1 MAWVRRW
8 FRYFALWGIPFVVVA
23 LLLVCGF
30 VYWVL
35 ASQAGTSWAL
45 RTALPY
51 AQGSAQGVRG
61 TIWDGLSVDHLVL
74 GLPGTHVDIERLRL
88 QANWKELWERRLHV
102 IELSAHKVDVALT
115 SSDEPK
121 SDEPF
126 KMPELPVSIAV
137 DKLALGQFLLTQD
150 GTPLPVA
157 IADLSSALALDSD
170 SAQLRLYD
178 LIVANESIR
187 AGFQGEV
194 ELGGLEAPYPAR
206 ADIQIIARGLTADS
220 PICAKQYLPA
230 YAEQSTSGKSATKA
244 VAGQPK
250 TVAET
255 VKTSAKA
262 DASGGTSAAAA
273 TSNQTADKASEKN
286 SGKTPGKSA
295 EQSAEPAEAG
305 ATLQGQSGLKAQSQ
319 AVNSLEQPIDPH
331 GVAGVIS
338 SEPES
343 STGVVDEGRIQEPVV
358 VPEPEPLPDCVVNA
372 QITLNG
378 SLEQATL
385 LLNGHGQGYSL
396 DASAEL
402 SPLDSVPVRQA
413 KLAVKLPDE
422 SSLDADF
429 AWDATQEGVHVQDHF
444 KGQFR
449 SDKLDLHALLG
460 DVLPDALINTQ
471 GQFDVVL
478 ADKEQLLSADVDIQL
493 LQGSRWNKQT
503 AIGQIK
509 AKASAPAQPG
519 QPDWWR
525 LLTVSDVLTDMKIG
539 ENQVQLK
546 GGFGMSGKAE
556 LDLLAKIPRAEQL
569 WPGLELGKASA
580 QGQLRG
586 EIARHTLQLKGQYD
600 LGGNAKGQLGQGLA
614 EADLALEGGWHF
626 ADQGKAAY
634 WDGKV
639 NRLVADHAGL
649 IVRLQS
655 ALPVRFTDALRAPE
669 PPAQAAK
676 ADAKDQAKPA
686 DAATA
691 APEKEVAAQTSGS
704 AATQSPSAEAP
715 MPATAQTAASAAPAE
730 AEQAKAQAGAP
741 ENAADKTATAPKT
754 PEPLAPWSVRVGAGT
769 LSTTVDGE
777 PWINLRHQE
786 SSYQPGQWAS
796 RGELL
801 DLVLSEPRIARL
813 LRKVGVEAS
822 AEKDKGGVKIVKH
835 KKTQPPEIDIKARWD
850 LKFNG
855 ALSGQVRVDRVAG
868 DVQVFAEPPMSLGLE
883 DLSIVINAKPTSAT
897 TSRVDAQ
904 LDLRTKEMGYVTA
917 KAQTPIHG
925 LALNENDRKTVS
937 IQANI
942 DDLSWTRL
950 FLGDAMELGGR
961 LNADVNID
969 VGAKWAWTSRGTVT
983 GRELRFTRLDDGI
996 RLIDGQLDARFDGDI
1011 FRLESLSFP
1020 ARPRVEPQE
1029 WRTAT
1034 WLKESPDAK
1043 DGKLTVSGQW
1053 NLSTQQGA
1061 FGVDI
1066 FRFPILQRADR
1077 YAMMSGNI
1085 ALNMELPRIAIT
1097 GKVEA
1102 DAGWFNLDMLGGIPT
1117 VDSDVVIVRA
1127 GDEPASEPSQAAT
1140 DMSMEIDVDLGP
1152 RFYLTGYGVNSG
1164 LVGSLRVTMIGGKL
1178 TGMGAL
1184 RTRGGRIELYGQKL
1198 MLKRGTVTFQGDIT
1212 SPILDIEALR
1222 TGQAVEAGV
1231 KVAGTARKPRIDLV
1245 SYPEV
1250 SEVEKLSWL
1259 LLGHGPDDSGGDMAL
1274 LLSVGTSFLGDGEP
1288 FYRKFGID
1296 EVAMRS
1302 GDLGSAGSILPVES
1316 VVKSLNSGTSN
1327 EERKFIAISKAL
1339 TADISVSLEQA
1350 MADTGT
1356 VGRASYRLAR
1366 GLTAEV
1372 SAGTVNGLALIYRWF
1387 SKD

>member
-8 FRYFALWGIPFVVVA
+8 FRYFALWGIPFIVVA

-30 VYWVL
+30 LYWVL
-35 ASQAGTSWAL
+35 ASQVGTRWAL

-51 AQGSAQGVRG
+51 VQGSAQGVRG
-61 TIWDGLSVDHLVL
+61 TIWDGLSIDHLVL
-74 GLPGTHVDIERLRL
+74 GLPDTHIDIERLRL
-88 QANWKELWERRLHV
+88 EANWDELWDRRLHV
-102 IELSAHKVDVALT
+102 VELSAHKVDVALST
-115 SSDEPK
+115 SDAPK

-126 KMPELPVSIAV
+126 KMPQLPVSIAV
-137 DKLALGQFLLTQD
+137 DKLALGQFLLSQD

-157 IADLSSALALDSD
+157 LADLSSALALESD
-170 SAQLRLYD
+170 RAQLRLYD
-178 LIVANESIR
+178 LMVANESIR

-194 ELGGLEAPYPAR
+194 ELAGLEAPYPAR
-206 ADIQIIARGLTADS
+206 ADIQIIARGLTAES

-230 YAEQSTSGKSATKA
+230 YA
-244 VAGQPK
+244 QPH
-250 TVAET
+250 
-255 VKTSAKA
+255 KTSAPATKSAPADSSRNVTGSASAAPATAQTSVKA
-262 DASGGTSAAAA
+262 TETSASPSVDSKGASAAQGAAA
-273 TSNQTADKASEKN
+273 PEQHHDAQGAAGLIRSAPSN
-286 SGKTPGKSA
+286 G
-295 EQSAEPAEAG
+295 
-305 ATLQGQSGLKAQSQ
+305 
-319 AVNSLEQPIDPH
+319 
-331 GVAGVIS
+331 
-338 SEPES
+338 
-343 STGVVDEGRIQEPVV
+343 TGVVLDERIKEPVA

-372 QITLNG
+372 QIKLDG

-385 LLNGHGQGYSL
+385 SLTGQGQGYSL
-396 DASAEL
+396 DVQADL
-402 SPLDSVPVRQA
+402 SPLASVPVRQA
-413 KLAVKLPDE
+413 QLAVKLPDE
-422 SSLDADF
+422 STLDADF
-429 AWDATQEGVHVQDHF
+429 TWDATQDSGHVQDHF

-478 ADKEQLLSADVDIQL
+478 ADKEQLLRADVDIQL
-493 LQGSRWNKQT
+493 LQGSRWNRQP
-503 AIGQIK
+503 ALGQIK

-525 LLTVSDVLTDMKIG
+525 LLNVSEVLTDMKVG
-539 ENQVQLK
+539 DNQVQLK

-556 LDLLAKIPRAEQL
+556 LDLLARIPRAEQL
-569 WPGLELGKASA
+569 WPGLELGKASV

-586 EIARHTLQLKGQYD
+586 DIARHVLQLTAQYD
-600 LGGNAKGQLGQGLA
+600 LGGKAKGQLGQGLA

-626 ADQGKAAY
+626 AEQGQAAY

-639 NRLVADHAGL
+639 SRLVADHAGVAL
-649 IVRLQS
+649 RLQS
-655 ALPVRFTDALRAPE
+655 ALPVRFTDALRAPKTPALE
-669 PPAQAAK
+669 TQVRSGDQDRTGTTAQQAAGLAKNETALSTSDEAAAQAVAQREAGSPAQAKPGQTDK
-676 ADAKDQAKPA
+676 AGTRSDNAGRTSQAS
-686 DAATA
+686 
-691 APEKEVAAQTSGS
+691 E
-704 AATQSPSAEAP
+704 PS
-715 MPATAQTAASAAPAE
+715 
-730 AEQAKAQAGAP
+730 
-741 ENAADKTATAPKT
+741 
-754 PEPLAPWSVRVGAGT
+754 APWSVRVGAAT
-769 LSTTVDGE
+769 VSTSVDGE
-777 PWINLRHQE
+777 SWINLRHQE

-796 RGELL
+796 RGEVL

-813 LRKVGVEAS
+813 LRKVGIE
-822 AEKDKGGVKIVKH
+822 ENTDKDQGGVRIVKH
-835 KKTQPPEIDIKARWD
+835 KKTQPPEIDLQARWD
-850 LKFNG
+850 LKFAG
-855 ALSGQVRVDRVAG
+855 ALSGQLRVDRVAG
-868 DVQVFAEPPMSLGLE
+868 DVQVFTDPPTSLGLQ
-883 DLSIVINAKPTSAT
+883 DLSVVVNAKPVSAT
-897 TSRVDAQ
+897 SSRLDAQ
-904 LDLRTKEMGYVTA
+904 LDLRTKEMGYLTA
-917 KAQTPIHG
+917 KAQTQIHG
-925 LALNENDRKTVS
+925 LVLNENDRKTVS

-996 RLIDGQLDARFDGDI
+996 RLIDGELDARFDGDV
-1011 FRLESLSFP
+1011 FRLESLTFP
-1020 ARPRVEPQE
+1020 ARLRVEPQE

-1043 DGKLTVSGQW
+1043 DGKLTVAGQW

-1061 FGVDI
+1061 FDVDI
-1066 FRFPILQRADR
+1066 FRFPILQRSDR
-1077 YAMMSGNI
+1077 YAMISGNI
-1085 ALNMELPRIAIT
+1085 NLDMELPRIAIT
-1097 GKVEA
+1097 GKVVA

-1127 GDEPASEPSQAAT
+1127 SDEPAAEPSAATT
-1140 DMSMEIDVDLGP
+1140 DMSLQIDVDLGP

-1164 LVGSLRVTMIGGKL
+1164 LVGSLRITMMDGKL
-1178 TGMGAL
+1178 TGIGAL

-1198 MLKRGTVTFQGDIT
+1198 LLRRGTVTFQGDIT

-1231 KVAGTARKPRIDLV
+1231 KVVGTARKPRIDLV

-1296 EVAMRS
+1296 EVSMRS

-1327 EERKFIAISKAL
+1327 EERKFIAITKAL
-1339 TADISVSLEQA
+1339 TADFSVSLEQA

-1372 SAGTVNGLALIYRWF
+1372 SIGTVNGLALIYRWF

>member
-8 FRYFALWGIPFVVVA
+8 FRYFALWGIPFVVIA

-35 ASQAGTSWAL
+35 ASQAGTRWAL

-51 AQGSAQGVRG
+51 VQGSAQGVRG
-61 TIWDGLSVDHLVL
+61 TVWDGLSIDHLVVS
-74 GLPGTHVDIERLRL
+74 LPDTHVDIERLRL

-102 IELSAHKVDVALT
+102 VELSAQKVDVALT

-137 DKLALGQFLLTQD
+137 DKLALGQFLLSQD
-150 GTPLPVA
+150 GTPLPLA
-157 IADLSSALALDSD
+157 IADLSSALSLGSEG
-170 SAQLRLYD
+170 AQLRLYD
-178 LIVANESIR
+178 LMLANESIR
-187 AGFQGEV
+187 AGFQGDV
-194 ELGGLEAPYPAR
+194 ELASLDAPYPAR
-206 ADIQIIARGLTADS
+206 ADIQIIARGLTAES

-230 YAEQSTSGKSATKA
+230 YAEQPKTADQQDKSGKVIASKTTA
-244 VAGQPK
+244 V
-250 TVAET
+250 T
-255 VKTSAKA
+255 
-262 DASGGTSAAAA
+262 
-273 TSNQTADKASEKN
+273 
-286 SGKTPGKSA
+286 SA
-295 EQSAEPAEAG
+295 EQGKPVVSPAAEPLDANSAAG
-305 ATLQGQSGLKAQSQ
+305 VVITDH
-319 AVNSLEQPIDPH
+319 DP
-331 GVAGVIS
+331 VAGH
-338 SEPES
+338 PEQ
-343 STGVVDEGRIQEPVV
+343 ERIQNPVS

-372 QITLNG
+372 QVALKG
-378 SLEQATL
+378 SLEEATL
-385 LLNGHGQGYSL
+385 LLTGHGQGYSL

-402 SPLDSVPVRQA
+402 SPLASVPVRMA
-413 KLAVKLPDE
+413 KLAVALPDQ
-422 SSLDADF
+422 SSVNADF
-429 AWDATQEGVHVQDHF
+429 AWDALQEGIHVQDHF
-444 KGQFR
+444 KGQFS

-460 DVLPDALINTQ
+460 DVLPDALINSQ

-478 ADKEQLLSADVDIQL
+478 ADKEQILSADVDIQL
-493 LQGSRWNKQT
+493 LQGSRWNKQA

-519 QPDWWR
+519 DPTWWR
-525 LLTVSDVLTDMKIG
+525 QLSFTDVLTDLKLG
-539 ENQVQLK
+539 DNQVLLK
-546 GGFGMSGKAE
+546 GDLGISGTAA
-556 LDLLAKIPRAEQL
+556 LDLQVKMPKAEQL

-586 EIARHTLQLKGQYD
+586 DVSRHTLQLKGQYD
-600 LGGNAKGQLGQGLA
+600 LGGKESGQLGQGLA
-614 EADLALEGGWHF
+614 QADLALEGGWHF

-639 NRLVADHAGL
+639 SRLVADHAGL
-649 IVRLQS
+649 AVRLQS
-655 ALPVRFTDALRAPE
+655 AMPVRFTDALWAPE
-669 PPAQAAK
+669 PAAQVVEAGSTEAQA
-676 ADAKDQAKPA
+676 QTVNQPPA
-686 DAATA
+686 DA
-691 APEKEVAAQTSGS
+691 VL
-704 AATQSPSAEAP
+704 
-715 MPATAQTAASAAPAE
+715 APA
-730 AEQAKAQAGAP
+730 G
-741 ENAADKTATAPKT
+741 TATHTDTRASQASKT
-754 PEPLAPWSVRVGAGT
+754 PEPLAPWSVRVGAAT
-769 LSTTVDGE
+769 LSTAVDGE

-786 SSYQPGQWAS
+786 STYQPGQWAS

-813 LRKVGVEAS
+813 LRKVGVEES
-822 AEKDKGGVKIVKH
+822 AEKAKGGGVKIAKH

-855 ALSGQVRVDRVAG
+855 ALAGQVRVDRVAG

-883 DLSIVINAKPTSAT
+883 DLSVVINAKPTSAT
-897 TSRVDAQ
+897 SSRLDAQ

-925 LALNENDRKTVS
+925 LALSENDRKTIS
-937 IQANI
+937 LQANI

-983 GRELRFTRLDDGI
+983 GRDLRFTRLDDGI
-996 RLIDGQLDARFDGDI
+996 RLVDGQLDARFDGDI
-1011 FRLESLSFP
+1011 FRLDSLSFP
-1020 ARPRVEPQE
+1020 ATPRVEPQE

-1034 WLKESPDAK
+1034 WLKESPEAK
-1043 DGKLTVSGQW
+1043 GGKLTVSGQW

-1066 FRFPILQRADR
+1066 YRFPILQRADR

-1085 ALNMELPRIAIT
+1085 TLDMDLPRIAIA
-1097 GKVEA
+1097 GKVVA

-1117 VDSDVVIVRA
+1117 VDSDVVIIRA
-1127 GDEPASEPSQAAT
+1127 GDEPASEQSQAAT

-1164 LVGSLRVTMIGGKL
+1164 LVGQLRVTMSGGKL
-1178 TGMGAL
+1178 TGIGAL

-1231 KVAGTARKPRIDLV
+1231 KVAGTARRPRIDLV

-1327 EERKFIAISKAL
+1327 EERKFISISKAL

-1366 GLTAEV
+1366 GLTAEL
-1372 SAGTVNGLALIYRWF
+1372 SAGTVSGLALIYRWF

>member
-35 ASQAGTSWAL
+35 ASQVGTRWAL

-61 TIWDGLSVDHLVL
+61 TIWDGLSIDHLVL
-74 GLPGTHVDIERLRL
+74 ALPDTHVDIERLRL

-102 IELSAHKVDVALT
+102 VELSAHKVDVALT

-121 SDEPF
+121 SDAPF
-126 KMPELPVSIAV
+126 KMPELPISIAV

-157 IADLSSALALDSD
+157 IADLSSALAVDSD

-178 LIVANESIR
+178 LMVANESIR

-194 ELGGLEAPYPAR
+194 ELAGLEAPYPAR

-230 YAEQSTSGKSATKA
+230 YAEQSKSDRPAAKVA
-244 VAGQPK
+244 VAQSTTTAAAQTLK
-250 TVAET
+250 ANANANAN
-255 VKTSAKA
+255 AK
-262 DASGGTSAAAA
+262 AAAA
-273 TSNQTADKASEKN
+273 SVAAQTPQQSQTKAN
-286 SGKTPGKSA
+286 T
-295 EQSAEPAEAG
+295 
-305 ATLQGQSGLKAQSQ
+305 QGQLAPDSQS
-319 AVNSLEQPIDPH
+319 VDQPVDTPSA
-331 GVAGVIS
+331 AGVIS
-338 SEPES
+338 SEPGGS
-343 STGVVDEGRIQEPVV
+343 AGLVDEERIQEPVA

-385 LLNGHGQGYSL
+385 LLKGHGQGYSL

-422 SSLDADF
+422 SLLDADF

-444 KGQFR
+444 KGQF
-449 SDKLDLHALLG
+449 SSNKLDLHALLG
-460 DVLPDALINTQ
+460 DVLPDALLNSQ
-471 GQFDVVL
+471 GKFDVVL
-478 ADKEQLLSADVDIQL
+478 ADKEQILSADVDIQL
-493 LQGSRWNKQT
+493 LQGSRWNKQP

-509 AKASAPAQPG
+509 AKAAAPAQPG
-519 QPDWWR
+519 EPTWWR
-525 LLTVSDVLTDMKIG
+525 QLHLSDVLTDLKVG
-539 ENQVQLK
+539 DNQVLLK
-546 GGFGMSGKAE
+546 GDLGISGTAA
-556 LDLLAKIPRAEQL
+556 LDLQVKMPKAEQL
-569 WPGLELGKASA
+569 WPGLELGVASA

-586 EIARHTLQLKGQYD
+586 DVSRHTLQLQGQYD
-600 LGGNAKGQLGQGLA
+600 LGGKDSTQLGQGIA
-614 EADLALEGGWHF
+614 QADLALEGGWHF

-634 WDGKV
+634 WDGQLS
-639 NRLVADHAGL
+639 RLQADHAGL
-649 IVRLQS
+649 AVRLQS
-655 ALPVRFTDALRAPE
+655 AMPLRFTDALRAPE
-669 PPAQAAK
+669 PARKESLAKTDATFAEQPAVEPGVAPAPALANEGARPVDEVQQGAGTGSVVNAA
-676 ADAKDQAKPA
+676 DGSG
-686 DAATA
+686 
-691 APEKEVAAQTSGS
+691 AAQTDK
-704 AATQSPSAEAP
+704 
-715 MPATAQTAASAAPAE
+715 AASMEGGAAAVR
-730 AEQAKAQAGAP
+730 AAQP
-741 ENAADKTATAPKT
+741 
-754 PEPLAPWSVRVGAGT
+754 PLEPWSVRVGAAT
-769 LSTTVDGE
+769 LSTSVDSE

-786 SSYQPGQWAS
+786 STYQPGQWAS

-813 LRKVGVEAS
+813 LRKVGVREDP
-822 AEKDKGGVKIVKH
+822 EKAKGGGVKIARN

-855 ALSGQVRVDRVAG
+855 ALAGQVRVDRVAG

-883 DLSIVINAKPTSAT
+883 DLSIVIDAKPTSGT
-897 TSRVDAQ
+897 TSRLDAQ
-904 LDLRTKEMGYVTA
+904 MDVRTKDMGYVTA

-925 LALNENDRKTVS
+925 LTLDENDRKTVS

-996 RLIDGQLDARFDGDI
+996 RLIDGQLDASFDGDI
-1011 FRLESLSFP
+1011 FRLDSLTFP
-1020 ARPRVEPQE
+1020 ARLRVEPQE

-1066 FRFPILQRADR
+1066 FRFPILQRSDR

-1085 ALNMELPRIAIT
+1085 NLDMELPRIAIT
-1097 GKVEA
+1097 GKVVA

-1127 GDEPASEPSQAAT
+1127 GDEPAAEPSQAAT
-1140 DMSMEIDVDLGP
+1140 DMSMDIDVDLGR

-1164 LVGSLRVTMIGGKL
+1164 LVGNLRITMAGGKL
-1178 TGMGAL
+1178 TGIGAL

-1198 MLKRGTVTFQGDIT
+1198 LLKRGTVTFQGDIT
-1212 SPILDIEALR
+1212 SPILDIEAVR
-1222 TGQAVEAGV
+1222 TGLAVEAGV
-1231 KVAGTARKPRIDLV
+1231 KVVGTARRPRIDLV

-1327 EERKFIAISKAL
+1327 EERKFIAITKAL
-1339 TADISVSLEQA
+1339 TADFSVSLEQA

>member
-35 ASQAGTSWAL
+35 ASQAGTRWAL

-61 TIWDGLSVDHLVL
+61 TIWDGLSIDHLVL
-74 GLPGTHVDIERLRL
+74 ALPDTHVDIERLRL

-102 IELSAHKVDVALT
+102 VELSAQKVDVALT

-121 SDEPF
+121 PEEPF
-126 KMPELPVSIAV
+126 KMPELPISIAV

-157 IADLSSALALDSD
+157 IADLSSALAVDSD

-178 LIVANESIR
+178 LMVANESIR

-194 ELGGLEAPYPAR
+194 ELAGLEAPYPAR

-230 YAEQSTSGKSATKA
+230 YAEQAKSDQPAAKVATAQSKTTAAAETLNANAKTAAAPVAVQTPQQSQTKA
-244 VAGQPK
+244 N
-250 TVAET
+250 T
-255 VKTSAKA
+255 
-262 DASGGTSAAAA
+262 
-273 TSNQTADKASEKN
+273 
-286 SGKTPGKSA
+286 
-295 EQSAEPAEAG
+295 
-305 ATLQGQSGLKAQSQ
+305 QGQLAPDSQS
-319 AVNSLEQPIDPH
+319 VDQPVDAH
-331 GVAGVIS
+331 SAAGVIS
-338 SEPES
+338 SEPAGS
-343 STGVVDEGRIQEPVV
+343 AGLVDEERIQEPVA

-429 AWDATQEGVHVQDHF
+429 TWDATQEGVHVQDHF
-444 KGQFR
+444 KGQF
-449 SDKLDLHALLG
+449 SSNKLDLHALVG
-460 DVLPDALINTQ
+460 DVLPDALLNSQ
-471 GQFDVVL
+471 GKFDVVL
-478 ADKEQLLSADVDIQL
+478 ADKEQILSADVDVQL
-493 LQGSRWNKQT
+493 LQGSRWNKQP

-509 AKASAPAQPG
+509 AKAAAPAQPG
-519 QPDWWR
+519 EPTWWR
-525 LLTVSDVLTDMKIG
+525 QLHLSDVLTDLKVG
-539 ENQVQLK
+539 DNQVLLK
-546 GGFGMSGKAE
+546 GDLGISGTAA
-556 LDLLAKIPRAEQL
+556 LDLQVKMPKAEQL
-569 WPGLELGKASA
+569 WPGLELGMASA

-586 EIARHTLQLKGQYD
+586 DVSRHTLQLQGQYD
-600 LGGNAKGQLGQGLA
+600 LGGKESTQLGQGIA
-614 EADLALEGGWHF
+614 QADLALEGGWHF

-634 WDGKV
+634 WDGKLS
-639 NRLVADHAGL
+639 RLQADHAGL
-649 IVRLQS
+649 AVRLQS
-655 ALPVRFTDALRAPE
+655 AMPLRFTDALRAPE
-669 PPAQAAK
+669 PAPKESRAKTDATSAEQPAVAPGVAP
-676 ADAKDQAKPA
+676 ALANEGAKPVDEVQQGAGTGSVVNAA
-686 DAATA
+686 DGSG
-691 APEKEVAAQTSGS
+691 AAQTDK
-704 AATQSPSAEAP
+704 
-715 MPATAQTAASAAPAE
+715 AASMEGGAA
-730 AEQAKAQAGAP
+730 
-741 ENAADKTATAPKT
+741 AARAARP
-754 PEPLAPWSVRVGAGT
+754 PLEPWSVRVGAAT
-769 LSTTVDGE
+769 LSTSVDGE

-786 SSYQPGQWAS
+786 STYQPGQWAS

-813 LRKVGVEAS
+813 LRKVGVREDP
-822 AEKDKGGVKIVKH
+822 EKAKGGGVKIVKN

-855 ALSGQVRVDRVAG
+855 ALAGQVRVDRVAG
-868 DVQVFAEPPMSLGLE
+868 DVQVFAEPTMSLGLE
-883 DLSIVINAKPTSAT
+883 DLSIVIDAKPTSGT
-897 TSRVDAQ
+897 TSRLDAQ
-904 LDLRTKEMGYVTA
+904 MDVRTKDMGYVTA

-925 LALNENDRKTVS
+925 LTLNENDRKTVS

-996 RLIDGQLDARFDGDI
+996 RLIDGQLDASFDGDI
-1011 FRLESLSFP
+1011 FRLDSLTFP
-1020 ARPRVEPQE
+1020 ARLRVEPQE

-1066 FRFPILQRADR
+1066 FRFPILQRSDR

-1085 ALNMELPRIAIT
+1085 NLDMELPRIAIT
-1097 GKVEA
+1097 GKVVA

-1127 GDEPASEPSQAAT
+1127 GDEPAAEPSQAAT
-1140 DMSMEIDVDLGP
+1140 DMSMDIDVDLGR

-1164 LVGSLRVTMIGGKL
+1164 LVGNLRITMAGGKL
-1178 TGMGAL
+1178 TGIGAL

-1198 MLKRGTVTFQGDIT
+1198 LLKRGTVTFQGDIT
-1212 SPILDIEALR
+1212 SPILDIEAVR
-1222 TGQAVEAGV
+1222 TGLAVEAGV
-1231 KVAGTARKPRIDLV
+1231 KVVGTARRPRIDLV

-1327 EERKFIAISKAL
+1327 EERKFIAITKAL
-1339 TADISVSLEQA
+1339 TADFSVSLEQA

>member
-30 VYWVL
+30 AYWVL

-51 AQGSAQGVRG
+51 VQGSAQGVRG
-61 TIWDGLSVDHLVL
+61 TIWGGLSIDHLVL
-74 GLPGTHVDIERLRL
+74 GLPDTHVDIERLRL

-102 IELSAHKVDVALT
+102 VELSAQKVDVALT

-126 KMPELPVSIAV
+126 QMPELPVSIAV

-150 GTPLPVA
+150 GTPLPIA
-157 IADLSSALALDSD
+157 IADLSSALAVDAD

-194 ELGGLEAPYPAR
+194 ELGALQAPYPAR
-206 ADIQIIARGLTADS
+206 ADIQIIARGLKADS

-230 YAEQSTSGKSATKA
+230 YAEQSTAGK
-244 VAGQPK
+244 
-250 TVAET
+250 
-255 VKTSAKA
+255 
-262 DASGGTSAAAA
+262 AAAKPV
-273 TSNQTADKASEKN
+273 TDKTKETPAAKTLE
-286 SGKTPGKSA
+286 SGAKPAAAPVS
-295 EQSAEPAEAG
+295 QSVAQPVD
-305 ATLQGQSGLKAQSQ
+305 AQS
-319 AVNSLEQPIDPH
+319 
-331 GVAGVIS
+331 VAGVIS
-338 SEPES
+338 SEPEAS
-343 STGVVDEGRIQEPVV
+343 AGLADEERIQEPVV
-358 VPEPEPLPDCVVNA
+358 VPDPEPLPDCVVNA

-385 LLNGHGQGYSL
+385 LLNGQGQGYSL
-396 DASAEL
+396 DASADL
-402 SPLDSVPVRQA
+402 SPLESVPVRQA
-413 KLAVKLPDE
+413 KLAVKLPDQ
-422 SSLDADF
+422 STLNADF
-429 AWDATQEGVHVQDHF
+429 AWDAKQEGVQVQDHF
-444 KGQFR
+444 KGQFS

-460 DVLPDALINTQ
+460 DILPDALINSQ

-478 ADKEQLLSADVDIQL
+478 ADKEQILSADVDVQL

-503 AIGQIK
+503 ALGQIK
-509 AKASAPAQPG
+509 AKASTPAQPG
-519 QPDWWR
+519 QPNWWR
-525 LLTVSDVLTDMKIG
+525 QLSLTDVLTDLKVG
-539 ENQVQLK
+539 DNQVLLK
-546 GGFGMSGKAE
+546 GDIGISGSAA
-556 LDLLAKIPRAEQL
+556 LDLQVKMPKAEQL

-586 EIARHTLQLKGQYD
+586 DVSRHTLQLKGEYD
-600 LGGNAKGQLGQGLA
+600 LGGKASGQLGQGKA

-626 ADQGKAAY
+626 AEPGKAAY
-634 WDGKV
+634 WDGKIS
-639 NRLVADHAGL
+639 RLVADHAGL

-655 ALPVRFTDALRAPE
+655 ALPVRFTDALWPPE
-669 PPAQAAK
+669 PVAQVAK
-676 ADAKDQAKPA
+676 PGSKDQAKVEA
-686 DAATA
+686 NAAGQGAT
-691 APEKEVAAQTSGS
+691 KEEGAAQTSDS
-704 AATQSPSAEAP
+704 VATQAPLAEAP
-715 MPATAQTAASAAPAE
+715 APASGQTAAPSVTAA
-730 AEQAKAQAGAP
+730 AEQAKAQAGVP
-741 ENAADKTATAPKT
+741 ENAADKAAKAPKT

-777 PWINLRHQE
+777 SWINLRHQE

-813 LRKVGVEAS
+813 LRKVGVEEGADK
-822 AEKDKGGVKIVKH
+822 EKGGVKIAKH

-850 LKFNG
+850 LKFAG

-883 DLSIVINAKPTSAT
+883 DLSVVINAKPTSAT
-897 TSRVDAQ
+897 TSRLDAQ
-904 LDLRTKEMGYVTA
+904 LELRTKEMGYVTA

-942 DDLSWTRL
+942 DDLRWTRL

-983 GRELRFTRLDDGI
+983 GRDLRFTRLDDGI

-1085 ALNMELPRIAIT
+1085 NLDMALPQIAIT
-1097 GKVEA
+1097 GKVVA

-1127 GDEPASEPSQAAT
+1127 GDEPAAEPSQAAM
-1140 DMSMEIDVDLGP
+1140 DMSMEIEVDLGP

-1164 LVGSLRVTMIGGKL
+1164 LVGSLRVSMIGGKL

>member
-8 FRYFALWGIPFVVVA
+8 FRYFALWGIPFVVIA

-61 TIWDGLSVDHLVL
+61 TIWDGLSIDHLVL
-74 GLPGTHVDIERLRL
+74 GLPDTHVDIERLRL

-102 IELSAHKVDVALT
+102 VELSAQKVDVALT

-121 SDEPF
+121 SEEPF
-126 KMPELPVSIAV
+126 TMPELPISIAV

-178 LIVANESIR
+178 LMVANESIR

-194 ELGGLEAPYPAR
+194 ELAGLQAPYPAR

-230 YAEQSTSGKSATKA
+230 YAEPSKSGKPAEKA
-244 VAGQPK
+244 VVDRSKK
-250 TVAET
+250 TATVET
-255 VKTSAKA
+255 AKTSAKA
-262 DASGGTSAAAA
+262 AITQQG
-273 TSNQTADKASEKN
+273 Q
-286 SGKTPGKSA
+286 
-295 EQSAEPAEAG
+295 AEASAPSH
-305 ATLQGQSGLKAQSQ
+305 ATPASQ
-319 AVNSLEQPIDPH
+319 PVNQPVDVH

-338 SEPES
+338 SEPEG
-343 STGVVDEGRIQEPVV
+343 STGLVDEERIQEPVA

-385 LLNGHGQGYSL
+385 LLNGQGQGYSL

-413 KLAVKLPDE
+413 KVAVKLPDE

-478 ADKEQLLSADVDIQL
+478 ADKEQLLSADVDVQL
-493 LQGSRWNKQT
+493 LQGSRWNKQA

-519 QPDWWR
+519 QADWWR
-525 LLTVSDVLTDMKIG
+525 LLSVSDVLTDMKIG
-539 ENQVQLK
+539 DNQVQLK

-556 LDLLAKIPRAEQL
+556 LDLLAKMPRAEQL

-580 QGQLRG
+580 EGQLRG
-586 EIARHTLQLKGQYD
+586 DIAHHTLQLKGQYD
-600 LGGNAKGQLGQGLA
+600 LGGKAKGQLGQGMA

-669 PPAQAAK
+669 PPVQVATAE
-676 ADAKDQAKPA
+676 AKDQSKVEGDVAGQGAAKEEGAAQAGINPETKGSPDTKPA
-686 DAATA
+686 AAANA
-691 APEKEVAAQTSGS
+691 APS
-704 AATQSPSAEAP
+704 ASSA
-715 MPATAQTAASAAPAE
+715 
-730 AEQAKAQAGAP
+730 AEQAKAQAGVP
-741 ENAADKTATAPKT
+741 ENAADKTANAPKA

-786 SSYQPGQWAS
+786 STYQPGQWAS

-813 LRKVGVEAS
+813 LRKVGVEENADK
-822 AEKDKGGVKIVKH
+822 AKGGVKIAKN

-897 TSRVDAQ
+897 TSRLDAQ
-904 LDLRTKEMGYVTA
+904 MDVRTKEMGYVTA
-917 KAQTPIHG
+917 KAQTPLHG

-969 VGAKWAWTSRGTVT
+969 VGAKWAWTSRGTVR

-1011 FRLESLSFP
+1011 FRLESLTFP

-1061 FGVDI
+1061 FDVDI
-1066 FRFPILQRADR
+1066 FRFPILQRSDR

-1085 ALNMELPRIAIT
+1085 NLDMELPRIAIT
-1097 GKVEA
+1097 GKVVA

-1198 MLKRGTVTFQGDIT
+1198 LLKRGTVTFQGDIT

-1327 EERKFIAISKAL
+1327 EERKFIAITKAL

>member
-8 FRYFALWGIPFVVVA
+8 FRYFALWGIPFVVIA

-61 TIWDGLSVDHLVL
+61 TIWDGLSIDHLVL
-74 GLPGTHVDIERLRL
+74 SLPDTHVDIERLRL

-102 IELSAHKVDVALT
+102 VELSAHKVDVALT

-126 KMPELPVSIAV
+126 KMPELPISIAV

-157 IADLSSALALDSD
+157 IADLSSALAVDSD

-178 LIVANESIR
+178 LMVANESIR

-194 ELGGLEAPYPAR
+194 ELAGLEAPYPAR

-230 YAEQSTSGKSATKA
+230 YAEQSKSGKPAAKVVVDQSKQTAA
-244 VAGQPK
+244 
-250 TVAET
+250 AET

-262 DASGGTSAAAA
+262 AAAPA
-273 TSNQTADKASEKN
+273 AAQADKQTADKTAEKSSKKTSEKA
-286 SGKTPGKSA
+286 A
-295 EQSAEPAEAG
+295 EQSTELAKI
-305 ATLQGQSGLKAQSQ
+305 ATTQQGQSEASASSHETPASQ
-319 AVNSLEQPIDPH
+319 PVDQPVDAH
-331 GVAGVIS
+331 SVAGVSS
-338 SEPES
+338 SEPGGS
-343 STGVVDEGRIQEPVV
+343 AGLVDEERIQEPVA

-385 LLNGHGQGYSL
+385 LLKGHGQGYSL
-396 DASAEL
+396 DASADL
-402 SPLDSVPVRQA
+402 SPLDTVPVRQA

-444 KGQFR
+444 KGQFS

-460 DVLPDALINTQ
+460 DVLPDALINSQ
-471 GQFDVVL
+471 GKFDVVL
-478 ADKEQLLSADVDIQL
+478 ADKEQILSADVDVQL
-493 LQGSRWNKQT
+493 LQGSRWNKQS

-519 QPDWWR
+519 APDWWR
-525 LLTVSDVLTDMKIG
+525 QLSLSDVLTDLKVG
-539 ENQVQLK
+539 DNQVLLK
-546 GGFGMSGKAE
+546 GDLGISGTAA
-556 LDLLAKIPRAEQL
+556 LDLQVNMPKAEQL

-586 EIARHTLQLKGQYD
+586 DVSRHTLQLKGQYD
-600 LGGNAKGQLGQGLA
+600 LGGKESGQLGQGSA
-614 EADLALEGGWHF
+614 QADLALEGGWHF

-634 WDGKV
+634 WDGKLS
-639 NRLVADHAGL
+639 RLQADHAGL
-649 IVRLQS
+649 AVRLQS
-655 ALPVRFTDALRAPE
+655 AMPLRFTDALRAPE
-669 PPAQAAK
+669 PAQQESLAK
-676 ADAKDQAKPA
+676 TDTTSAVQPEPES
-686 DAATA
+686 TA
-691 APEKEVAAQTSGS
+691 APALVNEDATPAEVEQSAGNSAAVNTADGSGATTSDKAAAVEGDVAA
-704 AATQSPSAEAP
+704 AR
-715 MPATAQTAASAAPAE
+715 AAP
-730 AEQAKAQAGAP
+730 P
-741 ENAADKTATAPKT
+741 
-754 PEPLAPWSVRVGAGT
+754 PLEPWSLRVGAAT

-786 SSYQPGQWAS
+786 STYQPGQWTS

-813 LRKVGVEAS
+813 LRKVGVQENP
-822 AEKDKGGVKIVKH
+822 EKAKGGGVTIAKH

-855 ALSGQVRVDRVAG
+855 ALAGQVRVDRVAG
-868 DVQVFAEPPMSLGLE
+868 DVQVFADPPMSLGLE
-883 DLSIVINAKPTSAT
+883 DLSVVINAKPTSAT
-897 TSRVDAQ
+897 SSRVDAQ
-904 LDLRTKEMGYVTA
+904 LDVRTKEMGYVTA

-925 LALNENDRKTVS
+925 LAINENDPKSVS
-937 IQANI
+937 IKANI
-942 DDLSWTRL
+942 DDLGWTRL

-961 LNADVNID
+961 LNADVDINI
-969 VGAKWAWTSRGTVT
+969 GAKWAWTSRGTVT

-996 RLIDGQLDARFDGDI
+996 RLIDGQLDASFDDDV
-1011 FRLESLSFP
+1011 FRLDSLTFP

-1061 FGVDI
+1061 FDVDI
-1066 FRFPILQRADR
+1066 FRFPILQRSDR

-1085 ALNMELPRIAIT
+1085 NLDMELPRIAIT
-1097 GKVEA
+1097 GKVVA

-1127 GDEPASEPSQAAT
+1127 GDEPAPEPSQAAT

-1198 MLKRGTVTFQGDIT
+1198 LLKRGTVTFQGDIT

-1327 EERKFIAISKAL
+1327 EERKFIAITKAL

-1366 GLTAEV
+1366 GLTAEL

-1387 SKD
+1387 SPE

>member
-1 MAWVRRW
+1 MAWLRRW

-61 TIWDGLSVDHLVL
+61 TIWDGLSIDHLVL
-74 GLPGTHVDIERLRL
+74 ALPDTHVDIERLRL

-102 IELSAHKVDVALT
+102 VELSAHKVDVALT

-126 KMPELPVSIAV
+126 KMPELPISIAV

-157 IADLSSALALDSD
+157 IADLSSALALDSG

-178 LIVANESIR
+178 LMVANESIR

-194 ELGGLEAPYPAR
+194 ALDGLEAPYPAR

-230 YAEQSTSGKSATKA
+230 YAEQSKSGKPAAKA
-244 VAGQPK
+244 VADPSK
-250 TVAET
+250 TTSVADT

-262 DASGGTSAAAA
+262 AAASAAEK
-273 TSNQTADKASEKN
+273 TDNRTAEKSSETTSEKA
-286 SGKTPGKSA
+286 A
-295 EQSAEPAEAG
+295 EQHAEPAQAVL
-305 ATLQGQSGLKAQSQ
+305 TQQGQSEASEQSRAISSSQ
-319 AVNSLEQPIDPH
+319 SVDQPVDAH

-338 SEPES
+338 SEPGG
-343 STGVVDEGRIQEPVV
+343 STGLAEEERIQKPVA

-449 SDKLDLHALLG
+449 SSKLDLHALLG

-478 ADKEQLLSADVDIQL
+478 ADKEQLLSANVDVQL

-525 LLTVSDVLTDMKIG
+525 QLSVSDVLTDMKIG
-539 ENQVQLK
+539 DNQVQLK

-556 LDLLAKIPRAEQL
+556 LDLLAKVPRAEQL
-569 WPGLELGKASA
+569 WPGLELGKVLAE
-580 QGQLRG
+580 GQLRG
-586 EIARHTLQLKGQYD
+586 DIAHHTLQLKGQYD
-600 LGGNAKGQLGQGLA
+600 LGGTAKGQLGQGLA

-639 NRLVADHAGL
+639 SRLVADHAGL

-669 PPAQAAK
+669 PPAQVATAA
-676 ADAKDQAKPA
+676 AKDQTTVDR
-686 DAATA
+686 DAA
-691 APEKEVAAQTSGS
+691 APSS
-704 AATQSPSAEAP
+704 SAEATT
-715 MPATAQTAASAAPAE
+715 PATAQTTTTSATATAE
-730 AEQAKAQAGAP
+730 PAKAQAGAP
-741 ENAADKTATAPKT
+741 ENTADKTVNAPKV

-786 SSYQPGQWAS
+786 SSYQPDHWAS

-813 LRKVGVEAS
+813 LRKVGVEGNADK
-822 AEKDKGGVKIVKH
+822 AKGGVKIAKN

-855 ALSGQVRVDRVAG
+855 ALAGQVRVDRVAG
-868 DVQVFAEPPMSLGLE
+868 DVQVLAEPPMSLGLE
-883 DLSIVINAKPTSAT
+883 DLSIVIDAKPTSGT
-897 TSRVDAQ
+897 TSRLEAQ
-904 LDLRTKEMGYVTA
+904 LDLRTKEMGYLTA

-925 LALNENDRKTVS
+925 LALDENDRKTVS
-937 IQANI
+937 IQADI
-942 DDLSWTRL
+942 DDLSWTSL

-961 LNADVNID
+961 LNADVSID

-996 RLIDGQLDARFDGDI
+996 RLIDGQLDASFDDDI
-1011 FRLESLSFP
+1011 FRLDSLTFP

-1034 WLKESPDAK
+1034 WLKESPEAK

-1066 FRFPILQRADR
+1066 FRFPILQRSDR

-1085 ALNMELPRIAIT
+1085 NLDMELPRIAIT
-1097 GKVEA
+1097 GKVVA

-1127 GDEPASEPSQAAT
+1127 GDEPAAEPSQAAT
-1140 DMSMEIDVDLGP
+1140 DMSMDIEVDLGP

-1164 LVGSLRVTMIGGKL
+1164 LVGNLRITMAGGKL

-1198 MLKRGTVTFQGDIT
+1198 LLKRGTVTFQGDIT
-1212 SPILDIEALR
+1212 SPILDIEAVR
-1222 TGQAVEAGV
+1222 TGLAVEAGV
-1231 KVAGTARKPRIDLV
+1231 KVIGTARRPRIDLV

-1327 EERKFIAISKAL
+1327 EERKFIAITKAL
-1339 TADISVSLEQA
+1339 TADFSVSLEQA

-1366 GLTAEV
+1366 GLTAEL

>member
-8 FRYFALWGIPFVVVA
+8 FRYFALWGIPFVVIA

-61 TIWDGLSVDHLVL
+61 TIWDGLSIDHLVL
-74 GLPGTHVDIERLRL
+74 GLPDTHVDIERLRL

-102 IELSAHKVDVALT
+102 VELSAQKVDVALT

-126 KMPELPVSIAV
+126 KMPELPISIAV

-178 LIVANESIR
+178 LMVANESIR

-194 ELGGLEAPYPAR
+194 GLASLEAPYPAR

-230 YAEQSTSGKSATKA
+230 YAEQSKSGKPAVKA
-244 VAGQPK
+244 VA
-250 TVAET
+250 AESA
-255 VKTSAKA
+255 KTSVKA
-262 DASGGTSAAAA
+262 VAAPV
-273 TSNQTADKASEKN
+273 SQPVD
-286 SGKTPGKSA
+286 
-295 EQSAEPAEAG
+295 
-305 ATLQGQSGLKAQSQ
+305 Q
-319 AVNSLEQPIDPH
+319 AVDAH

-338 SEPES
+338 SEPEG
-343 STGVVDEGRIQEPVV
+343 STSPVDEERIQDPVA

-385 LLNGHGQGYSL
+385 LLNGQGQGYSL

-413 KLAVKLPDE
+413 KVAVKLPDE

-478 ADKEQLLSADVDIQL
+478 ADKEQLLSADVDVQL

-525 LLTVSDVLTDMKIG
+525 LLSVSDVLTDMKIG
-539 ENQVQLK
+539 DNQVQLK

-580 QGQLRG
+580 EGQLRG
-586 EIARHTLQLKGQYD
+586 DIAHHTLQLKGQYD
-600 LGGNAKGQLGQGLA
+600 LGGKDKGQLGQGLA

-669 PPAQAAK
+669 PPAQVAK
-676 ADAKDQAKPA
+676 AETKDQSK
-686 DAATA
+686 D
-691 APEKEVAAQTSGS
+691 EVAAQTSDS
-704 AATQSPSAEAP
+704 AATPSSSAGTP
-715 MPATAQTAASAAPAE
+715 TPATAQMAAPSASAAAV
-730 AEQAKAQAGAP
+730 EQAKAQAGAP
-741 ENAADKTATAPKT
+741 DNAADKTANTPKA

-796 RGELL
+796 RGELQ

-813 LRKVGVEAS
+813 LRKVGVEENADK
-822 AEKDKGGVKIVKH
+822 AKGGVKIAKH
-835 KKTQPPEIDIKARWD
+835 KKTQPPEIDIKAGWD

-883 DLSIVINAKPTSAT
+883 DLSVVINAKPTSAT
-897 TSRVDAQ
+897 TSR
-904 LDLRTKEMGYVTA
+904 LDVQMDVRTKEMGYVTA

-1011 FRLESLSFP
+1011 FRLESLTFP

-1066 FRFPILQRADR
+1066 FRFPILQRSDR

-1085 ALNMELPRIAIT
+1085 NLDMELPRIAIT
-1097 GKVEA
+1097 GKVVA

-1178 TGMGAL
+1178 TGIGAL

-1198 MLKRGTVTFQGDIT
+1198 LLKRGTVTFQGDIT

-1327 EERKFIAISKAL
+1327 EERKFIAITKAL

>member
-8 FRYFALWGIPFVVVA
+8 FRYFALWGIPFVVIA

-61 TIWDGLSVDHLVL
+61 TIWDGLSIDHLVL
-74 GLPGTHVDIERLRL
+74 GLPDTHVDIERLRL

-102 IELSAHKVDVALT
+102 VELSAQKVDVALT

-121 SDEPF
+121 SEEPF
-126 KMPELPVSIAV
+126 TMPELPISIAV
-137 DKLALGQFLLTQD
+137 DKLALGQFLLTQN

-178 LIVANESIR
+178 LMVANESIR

-194 ELGGLEAPYPAR
+194 ELAGLQAPYPAR

-230 YAEQSTSGKSATKA
+230 YAEPSKSGKPAEKA
-244 VAGQPK
+244 VVDRSKK
-250 TVAET
+250 TATVET
-255 VKTSAKA
+255 AKTSAKA
-262 DASGGTSAAAA
+262 AITRQG
-273 TSNQTADKASEKN
+273 Q
-286 SGKTPGKSA
+286 
-295 EQSAEPAEAG
+295 AEASAPSH
-305 ATLQGQSGLKAQSQ
+305 ATPASQ
-319 AVNSLEQPIDPH
+319 PVDQPVDAH

-338 SEPES
+338 SEPEG
-343 STGVVDEGRIQEPVV
+343 STGLVDEERIQEPVA

-385 LLNGHGQGYSL
+385 LLNGQGQGYSL

-413 KLAVKLPDE
+413 KVAVKLPDE

-478 ADKEQLLSADVDIQL
+478 ADKEQLLSADVDVQL
-493 LQGSRWNKQT
+493 LQGSRWNKQA

-519 QPDWWR
+519 QADWWR
-525 LLTVSDVLTDMKIG
+525 LLSVSDVLTDMKIG
-539 ENQVQLK
+539 DNQVQLK

-556 LDLLAKIPRAEQL
+556 LDLLAKMPRAEQL

-580 QGQLRG
+580 EGQLRG
-586 EIARHTLQLKGQYD
+586 DIAHHTLQLKGQYD
-600 LGGNAKGQLGQGLA
+600 LGGKAKGQLGQGMA

-669 PPAQAAK
+669 PPVQVATAE
-676 ADAKDQAKPA
+676 AKDQSKVEGDVAGQGAAKEEGAAQAGINPETKGSPDTKPA
-686 DAATA
+686 AAANA
-691 APEKEVAAQTSGS
+691 APS
-704 AATQSPSAEAP
+704 ASSA
-715 MPATAQTAASAAPAE
+715 
-730 AEQAKAQAGAP
+730 AEQAKAQAGVP
-741 ENAADKTATAPKT
+741 ENAADKTANAPKA

-786 SSYQPGQWAS
+786 STYQPGQWAS

-813 LRKVGVEAS
+813 LRKVGVEENADK
-822 AEKDKGGVKIVKH
+822 AKGGVKIAKN

-897 TSRVDAQ
+897 TSRLDAQ
-904 LDLRTKEMGYVTA
+904 MDVRTKEMGYVTA
-917 KAQTPIHG
+917 KAQTPLHG
-925 LALNENDRKTVS
+925 LALSENDRKTVS

-969 VGAKWAWTSRGTVT
+969 VGAKWAWTSRGTVR

-1011 FRLESLSFP
+1011 FRLESLTFP

-1061 FGVDI
+1061 FDVDI
-1066 FRFPILQRADR
+1066 FRFPILQRSDR

-1085 ALNMELPRIAIT
+1085 NLDMELPRIAIT
-1097 GKVEA
+1097 GKVVA

-1198 MLKRGTVTFQGDIT
+1198 LLKRGTVTFQGDIT

-1327 EERKFIAISKAL
+1327 EERKFIAITKAL

>member
-74 GLPGTHVDIERLRL
+74 GLPGTHVDIEHLRL

-157 IADLSSALALDSD
+157 IVDLSSALALDSD

-187 AGFQGEV
+187 AGFQGDV
-194 ELGGLEAPYPAR
+194 ELASLEAPYPAR
-206 ADIQIIARGLTADS
+206 ADIQVITRGLTAES

-230 YAEQSTSGKSATKA
+230 YAEKPKTADQQDKSGKA
-244 VAGQPK
+244 VA
-250 TVAET
+250 
-255 VKTSAKA
+255 S
-262 DASGGTSAAAA
+262 
-273 TSNQTADKASEKN
+273 QT
-286 SGKTPGKSA
+286 TPVTSA
-295 EQSAEPAEAG
+295 EQGKPVVSPAAEPIDA
-305 ATLQGQSGLKAQSQ
+305 
-319 AVNSLEQPIDPH
+319 NSA
-331 GVAGVIS
+331 AGVVITDTDPV
-338 SEPES
+338 EGHPEQ
-343 STGVVDEGRIQEPVV
+343 ERIQDPVS

-372 QITLNG
+372 QVSLKG
-378 SLEQATL
+378 SLEEATL
-385 LLNGHGQGYSL
+385 LLTGHGQGYSL

-402 SPLDSVPVRQA
+402 SPLASVPVRVA
-413 KLAVKLPDE
+413 KLAVALPDQ
-422 SSLDADF
+422 SAVNADF
-429 AWDATQEGVHVQDHF
+429 AWDALQEGTHVKDHF
-444 KGQFR
+444 KGQFS

-460 DVLPDALINTQ
+460 DVLPDALINSQ

-478 ADKEQLLSADVDIQL
+478 ADKEQILSADVDVQL
-493 LQGSRWNKQT
+493 LQGSRWNKQA

-519 QPDWWR
+519 DPTWWR
-525 LLTVSDVLTDMKIG
+525 QLSFTDVLTDLKLG
-539 ENQVQLK
+539 DNQVLLK
-546 GGFGMSGKAE
+546 GDLGISGTAA
-556 LDLLAKIPRAEQL
+556 LDLQVKIPKAEQL

-586 EIARHTLQLKGQYD
+586 DVSRHTLQLKGQYD
-600 LGGNAKGQLGQGLA
+600 LGGKESAQLGQGLVQ
-614 EADLALEGGWHF
+614 ADLALEGGWHF

-639 NRLVADHAGL
+639 SRLVADHAGL
-649 IVRLQS
+649 AVRLQS
-655 ALPVRFTDALRAPE
+655 AMPVRFTDALWAPE
-669 PPAQAAK
+669 PAAQVVEADSTEAQAQTAN
-676 ADAKDQAKPA
+676 QPPA
-686 DAATA
+686 DAAL
-691 APEKEVAAQTSGS
+691 
-704 AATQSPSAEAP
+704 
-715 MPATAQTAASAAPAE
+715 
-730 AEQAKAQAGAP
+730 AQAGAVTHTDTQASP
-741 ENAADKTATAPKT
+741 ASKT
-754 PEPLAPWSVRVGAGT
+754 PEPLAPWSVRVGAAT
-769 LSTTVDGE
+769 LSTAVDGE

-786 SSYQPGQWAS
+786 STYQPGQWAS

-813 LRKVGVEAS
+813 LRKVGVEES
-822 AEKDKGGVKIVKH
+822 AEKSKGGGVKIAKH

-850 LKFNG
+850 LKFDG
-855 ALSGQVRVDRVAG
+855 ALAGQVRVDRVAG

-883 DLSIVINAKPTSAT
+883 NLSVVINAKPTSAT
-897 TSRVDAQ
+897 SSRLDAQ

-925 LALNENDRKTVS
+925 LALSENDRKTIS
-937 IQANI
+937 LQANI

-983 GRELRFTRLDDGI
+983 GRDLRFTRLDDGI

-1066 FRFPILQRADR
+1066 FRFPILQRSDR

-1127 GDEPASEPSQAAT
+1127 GDEPASESSQAAT

-1327 EERKFIAISKAL
+1327 EERKFISISKAL

-1366 GLTAEV
+1366 GLTAEL
-1372 SAGTVNGLALIYRWF
+1372 SAGTVSGLALIYRWF

>member
-8 FRYFALWGIPFVVVA
+8 FRYFALWGIPFVVIA

-35 ASQAGTSWAL
+35 ASQAGTRWAL

-61 TIWDGLSVDHLVL
+61 TIWDGLSIDHLVL
-74 GLPGTHVDIERLRL
+74 GLPDTHVDIERLRL

-102 IELSAHKVDVALT
+102 VELSAQKVDVALT
-115 SSDEPK
+115 SSDAPK

-126 KMPELPVSIAV
+126 KMPELPISIAV

-178 LIVANESIR
+178 LMVANESIR

-194 ELGGLEAPYPAR
+194 ELAGLEAPYPAR

-230 YAEQSTSGKSATKA
+230 YAEQSKSGKPA
-244 VAGQPK
+244 VKVVADQSKK
-250 TVAET
+250 TGAAET

-262 DASGGTSAAAA
+262 AAAPA
-273 TSNQTADKASEKN
+273 AAQADKQTADKAAEKSSEKT
-286 SGKTPGKSA
+286 SEKAA
-295 EQSAEPAEAG
+295 EQSTEPAKA
-305 ATLQGQSGLKAQSQ
+305 AITQQGQSEASAPSHAAPASQ
-319 AVNSLEQPIDPH
+319 PVDQPVDAH
-331 GVAGVIS
+331 GDAGVIS
-338 SEPES
+338 SEPEGS
-343 STGVVDEGRIQEPVV
+343 AGLVDEERIQEPVA

-478 ADKEQLLSADVDIQL
+478 ADKEQLLSADVDVQL

-525 LLTVSDVLTDMKIG
+525 LLSVSDVLTDMKIG
-539 ENQVQLK
+539 DNQVLLK

-556 LDLLAKIPRAEQL
+556 LDLLAKVPRAEQL

-580 QGQLRG
+580 EGQLRG
-586 EIARHTLQLKGQYD
+586 DIAHHTLQLKGQYD
-600 LGGNAKGQLGQGLA
+600 LGGKAKGQLGQGLA

-669 PPAQAAK
+669 PPAQVAK
-676 ADAKDQAKPA
+676 ADAQADAKDQAKVEGDVA
-686 DAATA
+686 GQGTAKEEAT
-691 APEKEVAAQTSGS
+691 TS
-704 AATQSPSAEAP
+704 
-715 MPATAQTAASAAPAE
+715 ATAQTAASSAPAA
-730 AEQAKAQAGAP
+730 AEQAKAQAGAS
-741 ENAADKTATAPKT
+741 ENAADKAAKAPKT

-777 PWINLRHQE
+777 PWVNLRHQE

-813 LRKVGVEAS
+813 LRKVGVEENADK
-822 AEKDKGGVKIVKH
+822 AKGGVKIVKH

-897 TSRVDAQ
+897 TSRLDAQ
-904 LDLRTKEMGYVTA
+904 MDVRTKEMGYVTA

-1053 NLSTQQGA
+1053 NLSAQQGA

-1066 FRFPILQRADR
+1066 FRFPILQRSDR

>member
-1 MAWVRRW
+1 
-8 FRYFALWGIPFVVVA
+8 
-23 LLLVCGF
+23 
-30 VYWVL
+30 
-35 ASQAGTSWAL
+35 
-45 RTALPY
+45 TA
-51 AQGSAQGVRG
+51 
-61 TIWDGLSVDHLVL
+61 T
-74 GLPGTHVDIERLRL
+74 
-88 QANWKELWERRLHV
+88 
-102 IELSAHKVDVALT
+102 
-115 SSDEPK
+115 
-121 SDEPF
+121 
-126 KMPELPVSIAV
+126 
-137 DKLALGQFLLTQD
+137 
-150 GTPLPVA
+150 
-157 IADLSSALALDSD
+157 
-170 SAQLRLYD
+170 
-178 LIVANESIR
+178 
-187 AGFQGEV
+187 V
-194 ELGGLEAPYPAR
+194 E
-206 ADIQIIARGLTADS
+206 TA
-220 PICAKQYLPA
+220 
-230 YAEQSTSGKSATKA
+230 
-244 VAGQPK
+244 
-250 TVAET
+250 
-255 VKTSAKA
+255 KTSAKA
-262 DASGGTSAAAA
+262 AITQQG
-273 TSNQTADKASEKN
+273 Q
-286 SGKTPGKSA
+286 
-295 EQSAEPAEAG
+295 AEASAPSH
-305 ATLQGQSGLKAQSQ
+305 ATPASPP
-319 AVNSLEQPIDPH
+319 VDQPVDAH

-338 SEPES
+338 SEPEG
-343 STGVVDEGRIQEPVV
+343 STGLGDEERIQEPVA

-385 LLNGHGQGYSL
+385 LLNGQGQGYSL

-413 KLAVKLPDE
+413 KVAVKLPDE

-478 ADKEQLLSADVDIQL
+478 ADKEQLLSADVDVQL
-493 LQGSRWNKQT
+493 LQGSRWNKQA

-519 QPDWWR
+519 QADWWR
-525 LLTVSDVLTDMKIG
+525 LLSVSDVLTDMKIG
-539 ENQVQLK
+539 DNQVQLK

-556 LDLLAKIPRAEQL
+556 LDLLAKMPRAEQL

-580 QGQLRG
+580 EGQLRG
-586 EIARHTLQLKGQYD
+586 DIAHHTLQLKGQYD
-600 LGGNAKGQLGQGLA
+600 LGGKAKGQLGQGMA

-669 PPAQAAK
+669 PPVQVATAE
-676 ADAKDQAKPA
+676 AKDQSKVEGDVAGQVAAKEEGAAQAGINPETKGSPDTKPA
-686 DAATA
+686 AAANA
-691 APEKEVAAQTSGS
+691 APS
-704 AATQSPSAEAP
+704 ASLA
-715 MPATAQTAASAAPAE
+715 
-730 AEQAKAQAGAP
+730 AEQAKAQAGVP
-741 ENAADKTATAPKT
+741 ENAADKTANAPKA

-786 SSYQPGQWAS
+786 STYQPGQWAS

-813 LRKVGVEAS
+813 LRKVGVEENADK
-822 AEKDKGGVKIVKH
+822 AKGGVKIAKN

-897 TSRVDAQ
+897 TSRLDAQ
-904 LDLRTKEMGYVTA
+904 MDVRTKEMGYVTA
-917 KAQTPIHG
+917 KAQTPLHG

-969 VGAKWAWTSRGTVT
+969 VGAKWAWTSRGTVR

-1011 FRLESLSFP
+1011 FRLESLTFP

-1061 FGVDI
+1061 FDVDI
-1066 FRFPILQRADR
+1066 FRFPILQRSDR

-1085 ALNMELPRIAIT
+1085 NLDMELPRIAIT
-1097 GKVEA
+1097 GKVVA

-1198 MLKRGTVTFQGDIT
+1198 LLKRGTVTFQGDIT

-1274 LLSVGTSFLGDGEP
+1274 LLSV
-1288 FYRKFGID
+1288 
-1296 EVAMRS
+1296 
-1302 GDLGSAGSILPVES
+1302 
-1316 VVKSLNSGTSN
+1316 
-1327 EERKFIAISKAL
+1327 
-1339 TADISVSLEQA
+1339 
-1350 MADTGT
+1350 
-1356 VGRASYRLAR
+1356 
-1366 GLTAEV
+1366 
-1372 SAGTVNGLALIYRWF
+1372 
-1387 SKD
+1387 